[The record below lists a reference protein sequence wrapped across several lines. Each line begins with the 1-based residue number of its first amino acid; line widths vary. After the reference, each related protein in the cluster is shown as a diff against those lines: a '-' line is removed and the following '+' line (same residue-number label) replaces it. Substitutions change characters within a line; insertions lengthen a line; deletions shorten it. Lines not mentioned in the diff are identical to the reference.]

1 MENNYMRNYCIKAR
15 INDDKT
21 HSFIVYAKSEEDAI
35 AQFKE
40 MIIVDEYGN
49 EVKTF
54 RTIQSVE

>member
-1 MENNYMRNYCIKAR
+1 MGRNYCIKAR
-15 INDDKT
+15 INDDKV
-21 HSFIVYAKSEEDAI
+21 HSFIIYAKDEEDAI

-40 MIIVDEYGN
+40 MIIIDECGK

>member
-1 MENNYMRNYCIKAR
+1 MRNYCIKAR
-15 INDDKT
+15 INDDKI
-21 HSFIVYAKSEEDAI
+21 HNFIIYAKSEEDAI

-40 MIIVDEYGN
+40 MTIIDEFGK